1 MFKPENAAL
10 MIIDV
15 QGRLAS
21 LMHQADDL
29 VKEINTMIKAAEILD
44 LPIIWMEQY
53 PQGLGY
59 TVDAIKD
66 NLTGHQAIEKIT
78 FGGCGCDEVMQSLKD
93 SGRSQV
99 IVTGIEAHVCVY
111 QTVLGLLEEGY
122 QVAIN
127 QDAISS
133 RKPSNKALG
142 LERMKDAGAVKTSTE
157 MILFELMQTAEHP
170 NFKQISNL
178 LK

>member
-1 MFKPENAAL
+1 MFKPEHSAL

-21 LMHQADDL
+21 LIHGADDL
-29 VKEINTMIKAAEILD
+29 IKEINIMIKAAEILD
-44 LPIIWMEQY
+44 MPIIWMEQY
-53 PQGLGY
+53 PKGLGA
-59 TVDAIKD
+59 TVAAIKD

-78 FGGCGCDEVMQSLKD
+78 FSGCGNDDVLKALKD
-93 SGRSQV
+93 SDRNQV
-99 IVTGIEAHVCVY
+99 VVTGVESHVCVY
-111 QTVLGLLEEGY
+111 QTVLGMLNEGY
-122 QVAIN
+122 KVAIN

-133 RKPSNKALG
+133 RTPSNKQLG
-142 LERMKDAGAVKTSTE
+142 LERMKDAGAIKTSTE

-170 NFKQISNL
+170 KFKQISNL

>member
-21 LMHQADDL
+21 LIHGADDL
-29 VKEINTMIKAAEILD
+29 IKEINTMIKAAEILD

-133 RKPSNKALG
+133 RKPSNKQLG

-157 MILFELMQTAEHP
+157 MILFELMQTAKHP

>member
-1 MFKPENAAL
+1 MFKPEHSAL

-21 LMHQADDL
+21 LIHGADDL
-29 VKEINTMIKAAEILD
+29 IKEINIMIKAAEILD
-44 LPIIWMEQY
+44 MPIIWMEQY
-53 PQGLGY
+53 PKGLGA
-59 TVDAIKD
+59 TVAAIKD

-78 FGGCGCDEVMQSLKD
+78 FSGCGNDDVLKALKD
-93 SGRSQV
+93 SDRNQV
-99 IVTGIEAHVCVY
+99 IVTGIESHVCVY
-111 QTVLGLLEEGY
+111 QTVLGMISEGY

-133 RKPSNKALG
+133 RKPSNKQLG
-142 LERMKDAGAVKTSTE
+142 LERMKDAGAIKTSTE

-170 NFKQISNL
+170 KFKQISNL

>member
-1 MFKPENAAL
+1 MFKPENSAL

-21 LMHQADDL
+21 LMHEGDNL
-29 VKEINTMIKAAEILD
+29 IKEVNIMIKAADILD
-44 LPIIWMEQY
+44 IPIIWMEQY
-53 PQGLGY
+53 PKGLGY
-59 TVDAIKD
+59 TVDAIKN
-66 NLTGHQAIEKIT
+66 NLSNHKAIEKIS
-78 FGGCGCDEVMQSLKD
+78 FGGCGCEEVMTALKD
-93 SGRSQV
+93 SGRNQV

-133 RKPSNKALG
+133 RKPSNKQLG
-142 LERMKDAGAVKTSTE
+142 LERMKDAGAIKTSTE

>member
-53 PQGLGY
+53 PKGLGH
-59 TVDAIKD
+59 TVEAIKD
-66 NLTGHQAIEKIT
+66 NLNDYKAIEKIT
-78 FGGCGCDEVMQSLKD
+78 FGGCGCNEVMQSLKD

-111 QTVLGLLEEGY
+111 QTVVGLLEEGY

-133 RKPSNKALG
+133 RKPANKALG

>member
-1 MFKPENAAL
+1 MFKPEHSVL

-15 QGRLAS
+15 QGRLSS
-21 LMHQADDL
+21 LMHEADDL
-29 VKEINTMIKAAEILD
+29 IREINVMIKAAEILD
-44 LPIIWMEQY
+44 MPIIWMEQY
-53 PQGLGY
+53 PKGLGY
-59 TVDAIKD
+59 TIDAIKE
-66 NLTGHQAIEKIT
+66 NLSQHKAIEKIT
-78 FGGCGCDEVMQSLKD
+78 FGGCGCDDVMKALKD
-93 SGRSQV
+93 TERNQV

-122 QVAIN
+122 QVSVN
-127 QDAISS
+127 QDAVSS
-133 RKPSNKALG
+133 RKPSNKKLG

>member
-1 MFKPENAAL
+1 MFKPEHSAL

-21 LMHQADDL
+21 LMHESDDL
-29 VKEINTMIKAAEILD
+29 VREINIMIKAADILD
-44 LPIIWMEQY
+44 MPIVWMEQY
-53 PQGLGY
+53 PKGLGH
-59 TVDAIKD
+59 TVEAIKD
-66 NLTGHQAIEKIT
+66 NLSGHQAIEKIT
-78 FGGCGCDEVMQSLKD
+78 FGGCGCDDIMKALKATD
-93 SGRSQV
+93 RNQV
-99 IVTGIEAHVCVY
+99 IVTGIETHVCVY

-122 QVAIN
+122 QVAVN
-127 QDAISS
+127 QDAVSS
-133 RKPSNKALG
+133 RKLSNKQLG

-170 NFKQISNL
+170 NFRDISGL

>member
-1 MFKPENAAL
+1 MFKPENSAL

-21 LMHQADDL
+21 LIHGADDL
-29 VKEINTMIKAAEILD
+29 IKEINIMIKAADILD
-44 LPIIWMEQY
+44 MPVIWMEQY

-66 NLTGHQAIEKIT
+66 NLVNHKAIEKIT
-78 FGGCGCDEVMQSLKD
+78 FSGCGCDDVMQALKD
-93 SGRSQV
+93 SGRNQV
-99 IVTGIEAHVCVY
+99 IVTGIESHVCVY
-111 QTVLGLLEEGY
+111 QTVLGLINEGY

-133 RKPSNKALG
+133 RTPTNKQLG
-142 LERMKDAGAVKTSTE
+142 LERMKDAGAIKTSTE
-157 MILFELMQTAEHP
+157 MILFELMQTAKHP
-170 NFKQISNL
+170 NFKKISNL